1 VSLQLSLARLSQVLL
16 DSKSNDKAIPVLI
29 RLENEADF
37 PNKVFA
43 QSNLM
48 KCYYEKKDYTNSVI
62 YADKVLNNPKTD
74 DNVK

>member
-1 VSLQLSLARLSQVLL
+1 VSLQRSLARLSQVLL

-37 PNKVFA
+37 PQNKVFA

-48 KCYYEKKDYTNSVI
+48 KCYYEKEGLYKLRY
-62 YADKVLNNPKTD
+62 LC
-74 DNVK
+74 